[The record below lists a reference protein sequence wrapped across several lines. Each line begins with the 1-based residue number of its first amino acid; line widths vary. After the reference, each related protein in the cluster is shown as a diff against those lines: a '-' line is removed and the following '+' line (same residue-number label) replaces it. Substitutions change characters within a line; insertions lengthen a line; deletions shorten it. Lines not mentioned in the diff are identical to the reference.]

1 MLVAIKPKTRK
12 VTRNLFFSSAMC
24 FEDSNKGKLNLL
36 HSILFLVLSV
46 GKLVHL
52 D

>member
-12 VTRNLFFSSAMC
+12 VTRNLFFASAMC
-24 FEDSNKGKLNLL
+24 FEDCNKGKLNLL